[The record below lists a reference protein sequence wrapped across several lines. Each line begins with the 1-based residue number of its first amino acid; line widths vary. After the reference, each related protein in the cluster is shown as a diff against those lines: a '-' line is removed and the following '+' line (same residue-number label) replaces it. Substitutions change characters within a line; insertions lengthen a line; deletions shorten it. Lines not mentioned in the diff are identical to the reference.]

1 MAKKRIIVCC
11 DGTWN
16 QPFQEG
22 GSTNVAKTVR
32 AIRPSDDAGVPQ
44 IVYYDPGVGTGN
56 WFDRLVGG
64 GLGVGLSQN
73 VQDGYLFIV
82 ANYQP
87 GDEIYL
93 FGFSRG
99 AYTVRSLA
107 GLIGAVGILY
117 KSLLARFPA
126 AYAYYRT
133 PSVNRNGELKTGL
146 LPAKRH
152 ENVPVKFLGVWDT
165 VGALGIPG
173 GPLRWASKWRYSFH
187 DVDLGKHIRHAYHA
201 LAIDERRRSFEPSI
215 WKKVAD
221 AEQKVEQVWFCG
233 AHSNVGGGYENT
245 GLSDIAWKWMLEKA
259 SGCDLALDREYID
272 NATRSEPPTVLYDS
286 RRSWKWKFRR
296 PLVREVLA
304 THLESERIHPS
315 VLECMGHKDREQF
328 DPLPY
333 APVNLAAA
341 ERRLKAKGQELSRYV
356 AGWAGG
362 QGFAPPSPS
371 RGPAGQGDAGAAA
384 PGALQPSPAE

>member
-1 MAKKRIIVCC
+1 MAKKRIIICC

-16 QPFQEG
+16 QPFQDD

-32 AIRPSDDAGVPQ
+32 AISPSDGEGVPQ

-56 WFDRLVGG
+56 WFDRLIGG

-107 GLIGAVGILY
+107 GLIGTVGILH
-117 KSLLARFPA
+117 KSVLARFPD

-133 PSVNRNGELKTGL
+133 PSAIRNGELKSRL

-165 VGALGIPG
+165 
-173 GPLRWASKWRYSFH
+173 
-187 DVDLGKHIRHAYHA
+187 RH
-201 LAIDERRRSFEPSI
+201 
-215 WKKVAD
+215 
-221 AEQKVEQVWFCG
+221 
-233 AHSNVGGGYENT
+233 N
-245 GLSDIAWKWMLEKA
+245 
-259 SGCDLALDREYID
+259 
-272 NATRSEPPTVLYDS
+272 PPTVLYDS
-286 RRSWKWKFRR
+286 RKSWKWKFRR
-296 PLVREVLA
+296 PLVRGVLA
-304 THLESERIHPS
+304 THPETERIHPS
-315 VLECMGHKDREQF
+315 VLQCLQYKDGAEF
-328 DPLPY
+328 DPVPY
-333 APVNLAAA
+333 APVNLADAV
-341 ERRLKAKGQELSRYV
+341 RRLKEKGDDLSRYV
-356 AGWAGG
+356 AA
-362 QGFAPPSPS
+362 
-371 RGPAGQGDAGAAA
+371 PAGRADLRLSMQDGSGTGESVQQPALLQGAA
-384 PGALQPSPAE
+384 E